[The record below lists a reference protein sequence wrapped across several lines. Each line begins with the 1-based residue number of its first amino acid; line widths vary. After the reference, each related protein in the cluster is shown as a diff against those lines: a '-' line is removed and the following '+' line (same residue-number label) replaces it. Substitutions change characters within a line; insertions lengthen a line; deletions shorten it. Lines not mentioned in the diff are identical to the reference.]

1 MSKAGYYKFNL
12 FYKRRFG
19 IIVVL
24 VSLWFIAILLRLID
38 LQVIHSEE
46 YLQKA
51 KKQHFWEIE
60 LNARRGE
67 IYDRNGEVLAMS
79 IGSHSIYIIPKEID
93 NPIRTSL
100 ILSNYLSI
108 SAEDIFNRIK
118 NNGGFFWLKR
128 KVNSEVAQ
136 EIMNVKLPGVYTI
149 EESSRYYPARD
160 LSSHV
165 VGFVGIDNIGL
176 EGSELYYDKELRG
189 NSVKVKILKDAWNRD
204 VIVQGGLSQEQVKG
218 ADLYLTISS
227 ELQYIVE
234 EELGIWIKEHNAKRG
249 VAVIMNPNNGEIY
262 ALANYP
268 DYDLN
273 RFNEYPIENQRN
285 LAIQMEFEPGSIFK
299 VLIAA
304 AALEEGIVKPTDVFD
319 CENGSIKIAG
329 FIIRDHK
336 PFGLLNFEEII
347 KNSSNVGAIKV
358 GLKLGSFNLYNYSRK
373 LGIGEET
380 KIDLYGERRGYIRQL
395 NKWSGL
401 SIGAVS
407 IGQEVFVT
415 PIQMLK
421 VLSIIA
427 NGGYDVRPHIGY
439 KLVYPD
445 NVVKYLEFKSDKVEK
460 LLSDYT
466 ISALKQFLRGAV
478 VEGTGKLAELEG
490 YGVAGKTGTAQKI
503 GPSRTYADGGIIAS
517 FMGYFPSY
525 RPEVV
530 MLILIDEP
538 KGIFWGSQV
547 AAPLFSRIA
556 KRVAEIIRIPSAQPL
571 LYANIQSKTEQNVNG
586 KKEAYEKIG
595 EAMMQ
600 GEVPD
605 LRGLSFEDAIP
616 LITKMK
622 IPFKFIGYGTVIAQ
636 IPDPGFP
643 ISLTKGI
650 IIYFGFEG
658 SNI

>member
-1 MSKAGYYKFNL
+1 MSKVSYDRSSL

-19 IIVVL
+19 IVVVI
-24 VSLWFIAILLRLID
+24 VSLWFIAVLLRLID
-38 LQVIHSEE
+38 LQVVHSDE

-51 KKQHFWEIE
+51 RRQHIWEIE

-67 IYDRNGEVLAMS
+67 IYDRNGEVLATS
-79 IGSHSIYIIPKEID
+79 ISSHSIYIIPKEID

-108 SAEDIFNRIK
+108 SGEDIFNKIK
-118 NNGGFFWLKR
+118 DNDGFFWLKR
-128 KVNSEVAQ
+128 KVESGIAE
-136 EIMNVKLPGVYTI
+136 EIMSLKLPGVYAC
-149 EESSRYYPARD
+149 EESSRYYRARD
-160 LSSHV
+160 LASHV
-165 VGFVGIDNIGL
+165 VGFVGVDNIGL
-176 EGSELYYDKELRG
+176 EGSELYYDKVLRG
-189 NSVKVKILKDAWNRD
+189 DSVKVKILKDAWNRD
-204 VIVQGGLSQEQVKG
+204 VMVQGNLSQEQVKG

-234 EELGIWIKEHNAKRG
+234 EELEVWVREHGAKRG
-249 VAVIMNPNNGEIY
+249 VAILMNPNNGEIY

-273 RFNEYPIENQRN
+273 HFNEYPIENRRN
-285 LAIQMEFEPGSIFK
+285 LAIQMEFEPGSIYK
-299 VLIAA
+299 VIVAA
-304 AALEEGIVKPTDVFD
+304 AALEEGIVKPSDVFD
-319 CENGSIKIAG
+319 CENGSIKLAG
-329 FIIRDHK
+329 FVIRDHH
-336 PFGLLNFEEII
+336 PFGLLDFEKII
-347 KNSSNVGAIKV
+347 ENSSNVGAIKV
-358 GLKLGSFNLYNYSRK
+358 GLKLGPVNLYNYSRK
-373 LGIGEET
+373 LGIGERT
-380 KIDLYGERRGYIRQL
+380 KIDLGGEGRGYIRGL

-407 IGQEVFVT
+407 IGQEIFAT

-427 NGGYDVRPHIGY
+427 NGGYDVRPHVGY
-439 KLVYPD
+439 KLGYANNMVR
-445 NVVKYLEFKSDKVEK
+445 YLAFDGSKDEK

-466 ISALKQFLRGAV
+466 LSTLRQFLRGVV
-478 VEGTGKLAELEG
+478 VEGTGKLAELDG
-490 YGVAGKTGTAQKI
+490 YSVAGKTGTAQKI

-538 KGIFWGSQV
+538 KGVFWGSQV

-556 KRVAEIIRIPSAQPL
+556 RRAAEILRIPPVQPL
-571 LYANIQSKTEQNVNG
+571 LYANIQNKAEEDVDE
-586 KKEAYEKIG
+586 KKGAYEKIE
-595 EAMMQ
+595 EAMVK

-605 LRGLSFEDAIP
+605 LRGLSFEDA
-616 LITKMK
+616 LKLVSEMK
-622 IPFKFIGYGTVIAQ
+622 VAFKFVGYGTVIAQ

-643 ISLTKGI
+643 MSLTRGM
-650 IIYFGFEG
+650 IIYFGTEG